1 MATVPFAYPGQVTA
15 CGARPT
21 VGFERLAMFLLPIME
36 AASTS
41 LDSVPL
47 FDGIKVA
54 LFAALFC
61 LAALTA
67 RPPVGLQRGALRWSL
82 LILGFYTVIS
92 RLAYLGASGAGP
104 AAVVT
109 ALLGLPAL
117 LWLLNASL
125 STAAFRSIMTAFVAG
140 AAVAGLISSGLAINV
155 LIDSGARGW
164 ARVAMEVSSN
174 RNSVAP
180 IYVIA
185 LSAIM
190 FLPLNLPRVWAAICA
205 AIILVA
211 LLLLFSRSGYIAL
224 AVLLILA
231 MCAGWR
237 VRRAIV
243 PLLVVLGVAL
253 VAPGSPILDRI
264 DYTFEARGAN
274 MFDDSAEARIDIW
287 QAAIADFENNPI
299 FGSGSGKSPLPTYDV
314 RHEEIIYSHNYFL
327 TQLSQLG
334 MIGFIITISS
344 LVLFL
349 QRAAQWRGKE
359 RYFILS
365 FVMAIVSSSLTGEPL
380 YGLLS
385 YAYYVVA
392 IHAGRQPELE
402 ERR

>member
-1 MATVPFAYPGQVTA
+1 MATTPFPYPGEIMERR
-15 CGARPT
+15 ARPA

-41 LDSVPL
+41 LGSVPL
-47 FDGIKVA
+47 FDGVKVA
-54 LFAALFC
+54 LFAGLFG

-67 RPPVGLQRGALRWSL
+67 RPPLGLQRGALRWLL

-92 RLAYLGASGAGP
+92 RLIYLGASGAGP

-109 ALLGLPAL
+109 ALLGLPVL
-117 LWLLNASL
+117 MWLLNASL
-125 STAAFRSIMTAFVAG
+125 SVAAFRSIMTAFVVG
-140 AAVAGLISSGLAINV
+140 AAVAGLISSGLAMNV

-185 LSAIM
+185 LSAIV

-205 AIILVA
+205 AIIFIA

-287 QAAIADFENNPI
+287 RAAIADFENNPI
-299 FGSGSGKSPLPTYDV
+299 FGSGSGNSPLPSYDI
-314 RHEEIIYSHNYFL
+314 RHDEILYSHNYFL

-334 MIGFIITISS
+334 VIGFTVTVAA
-344 LVLFL
+344 LALFL
-349 QRAAQWRGKE
+349 ASAARRRGKE

-365 FVMAIVSSSLTGEPL
+365 FVMAIVSSSMTGEPL

-392 IHAGRQPELE
+392 IHAGRGSELE
-402 ERR
+402 DRR